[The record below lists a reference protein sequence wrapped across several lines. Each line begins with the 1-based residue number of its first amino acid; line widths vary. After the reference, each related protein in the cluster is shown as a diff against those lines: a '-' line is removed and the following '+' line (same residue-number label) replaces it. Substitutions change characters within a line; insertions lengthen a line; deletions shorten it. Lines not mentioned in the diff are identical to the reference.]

1 MLNTETTSLQDVTI
15 AFSEGNITLVNICL
29 SIIMFSVALS
39 VKFDDLK
46 VLLQT
51 PYTVITGLISQ
62 YMVLPA
68 VSFLLVWILKPEPGL
83 ALGMLLVAACP
94 GGNISNFFSMR
105 CGGNVALSVGLTIMA
120 TLLAPLMTPVNF
132 EFWTTKL
139 EYLEPLFNGIAL
151 NYTDLGITVLQILV
165 IPLILGIWFNTRFPG
180 LSLKITKPLQYL
192 SVLILIAFI
201 AVAFYGNG
209 QIFIDHW
216 YHFVFLVLAQNIVA
230 LLSGYLMA
238 RFTGRKVADQKT
250 IAIETGVQNAGL
262 ALALVFTFFEPRGG
276 LVLLVAWWG
285 VWNIAAG
292 LMVSQALRKWSFNRI
307 TSKA

>member
-1 MLNTETTSLQDVTI
+1 MLKNEPTSLQDVTI
-15 AFSEGNITLVNICL
+15 AFSEGNIALVNICL
-29 SIIMFSVALS
+29 SIIMFSVALN

-46 VLLQT
+46 VLWTT
-51 PYTVITGLISQ
+51 PFSVITGLISQ

-68 VSFLLVWILKPEPGL
+68 MSFLLVWALEPEPGL

-120 TLLAPLMTPVNF
+120 TLLAPVMTPLNF

-139 EYLEPLFNGIAL
+139 PYLEPIFNGIAL
-151 NYTDLGITVLQILV
+151 NYTDLGLTVLQILV
-165 IPLILGIWFNTRFPG
+165 VPLVLGIWFNTRFPG

-209 QIFIDHW
+209 QIFIDYW
-216 YHFVFLVLAQNIVA
+216 YHFVFLVLAQNLVA
-230 LLSGYLMA
+230 LFSGYLMA
-238 RFTGRKVADQKT
+238 RFTSRNAADQKT

-262 ALALVFTFFEPRGG
+262 ALALVFSFFEPRGG

-292 LMVSQALRKWSFNRI
+292 LIVSQLLRKWAPNRV
-307 TSKA
+307 TSNI